1 MNVKIMKTAKPA
13 LTRPPTRSVTLF
25 EFAKNAAAPS
35 AASPAVWTASS
46 ALSESEAPVFWS
58 CSTYS
63 GIFSLSARA
72 PSAICG
78 MIAYAK
84 KSRIAP
90 IRRNAQA
97 VDFPRPMP
105 RRWKIRTSGSIENAR
120 KPAATSQTIVSRTSQ
135 SPMSRAMTAR
145 ITANTIR
152 AVEAK
157 KRRFG
162 RPFGTVGSEGD
173 GETAGELMRGSNSP
187 SEVEFLAR
195 SRDARTFGSPGA
207 KMSRS
212 AEDGRV
218 RSLE

>member
-13 LTRPPTRSVTLF
+13 LTRPPIRSVTLF

-84 KSRIAP
+84 KSRIAL

-97 VDFPRPMP
+97 VDLPRPMP

-120 KPAATSQTIVSRTSQ
+120 KPAATSQMIVSRTSQ
-135 SPMSRAMTAR
+135 SPMSRAMTR
-145 ITANTIR
+145 
-152 AVEAK
+152 ED
-157 KRRFG
+157 
-162 RPFGTVGSEGD
+162 RPRTRSERGSEEAPVRPPFRDCWLRRRWRD
-173 GETAGELMRGSNSP
+173 GRRTHARLQFPVGRRIPCSW
-187 SEVEFLAR
+187 LAR
-195 SRDARTFGSPGA
+195 LRRCAD
-207 KMSRS
+207 
-212 AEDGRV
+212 V
-218 RSLE
+218 RIAG